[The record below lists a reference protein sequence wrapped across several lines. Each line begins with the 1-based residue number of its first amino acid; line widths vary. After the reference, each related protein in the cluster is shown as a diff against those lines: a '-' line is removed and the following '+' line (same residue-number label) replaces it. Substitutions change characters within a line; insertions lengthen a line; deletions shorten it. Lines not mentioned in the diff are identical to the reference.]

1 MKNATIPITCAAL
14 TLLLHACATTQYIEK
29 GTQDGVEVAY
39 RWNHPP
45 GKPSEL
51 LLRLKNTAGV
61 DKRINLV
68 LDLYY
73 QGRTVE
79 SFEADTCMRAG
90 QLLMGKLNG
99 IYFIPQRIT
108 TEQIK
113 DGSAKV
119 ETTRSEVSNEPC
131 P

>member
-1 MKNATIPITCAAL
+1 MSHRAL
-14 TLLLHACATTQYIEK
+14 FSLASALLLSACATTQYIEK
-29 GTQDGVEVAY
+29 GTHDGVEVAY

-51 LLRLKNTAGV
+51 LLRLKNTAAT
-61 DKRINLV
+61 DKRVSLA

-79 SFEADTCMRAG
+79 TFEADTCMRAG
-90 QLLMGKLNG
+90 QLMMGKLNG
-99 IYFIPQRIT
+99 IYFVPQRIT

-119 ETTRSEVSNEPC
+119 EATRTEVANEPC

>member
-1 MKNATIPITCAAL
+1 MKWLIVPFLSFFATCAQAQFL
-14 TLLLHACATTQYIEK
+14 SK
-29 GTQDGVEVAY
+29 GTIDDVEVAY
-39 RWNHPP
+39 RWKHPV

-51 LLRLKNTAGV
+51 HLRLKNVAAE
-61 DKRINLV
+61 DKHVNVV

-79 SFEADTCMRAG
+79 TFEADTCIRGG
-90 QLLMGKLNG
+90 QTLSGRLNG
-99 IYFIPQRIT
+99 IYFIPQRLT

-113 DGSAKV
+113 DGSGEV
-119 ETTRSEVSNEPC
+119 EMTRTLIEPAVC